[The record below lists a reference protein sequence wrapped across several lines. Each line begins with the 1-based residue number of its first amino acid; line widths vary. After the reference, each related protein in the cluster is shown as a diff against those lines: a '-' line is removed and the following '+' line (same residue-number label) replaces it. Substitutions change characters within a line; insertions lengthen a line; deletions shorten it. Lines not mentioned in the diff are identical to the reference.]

1 MWFYMY
7 KIGRSK
13 LVEEYKEAKELGA
26 EMNKV
31 MELMTQQVSGG
42 ASPQKVLQQ
51 MELKNQELRAVKRER
66 DEAQKALDE
75 KQSSGLWLM

>member
-1 MWFYMY
+1 M
-7 KIGRSK
+7 
-13 LVEEYKEAKELGA
+13 VEEYKEAKELGA

-42 ASPQKVLQQ
+42 ASAQKVLQQ
-51 MELKNQELRAVKRER
+51 MEQKNQELRAVKRER

-75 KQSSGLWLM
+75 KQSSGAGRSCETGLED